1 MIELDNKELVM
12 LQSLPLDIKIAK
24 TKLRIREAIEHF
36 GVDQLYV
43 SISGGIDSTN
53 MEHIISQVEKEDGI
67 SKGSIPRVF
76 SNTGNEYDGVLK
88 NARRLA
94 DVEVKPERPFYQ
106 VITEEGYPV
115 GSKKVSRMLRDI
127 QNPTEDNIAT
137 VKLYTTGI
145 KRDGT
150 ISKHFKLPKKWE
162 SFINSPVR
170 CSEKCCYYIKKEPL
184 YRYAK
189 ETGRKAAFV
198 AVTAEEG
205 GTREQGYL
213 QTGCNAFDG
222 SHPQSKCKGFWT
234 NNDELMY
241 GLLYGIEY
249 PPEYGEIVFE
259 DTGKKATKEDV
270 EQAIKEG
277 KILNL
282 TTTLEKRTGC
292 VCCTYGVTMEKG
304 ENRFQRMKRLY
315 PKRYKF
321 CIYGGEIK
329 DGYLRP
335 KNGLGLGYILDMMGI
350 PYDNEQGEIKG
361 QLSMFDSEK
370 DERILIGDAYINKF
384 NGVVAIVVEIDKDLV
399 LCAQI
404 CKDGLSYNIKHNLDE
419 LMQLIKNG
427 TIEKHILTLDE
438 IERGIKYTDENLK
451 KFYKINPEVKYKDM
465 PVNAARIY
473 RLNKLLIDKL
483 EKKVNIFD

>member
-1 MIELDNKELVM
+1 M

-43 SISGGIDSTN
+43 SISGGINSTN
-53 MEHIISQVEKEDGI
+53 MDHIISQVEKEDGI
-67 SKGSIPRVF
+67 PKGSIPRVN
-76 SNTGNEYDGVLK
+76 SNTGNEYDGVLAK
-88 NARRLA
+88 ARELS
-94 DVEVKPERPFYQ
+94 DVEVKPLRPFYQ

-127 QNPTEDNIAT
+127 QNPTKDNKAT
-137 VKLYTTGI
+137 VKLYRTGI

-162 SFINSPVR
+162 PFIDSAVR
-170 CSEKCCYYIKKEPL
+170 ASEKCCYYVKKEPL
-184 YRYAK
+184 YRYEK
-189 ETGRKAAFV
+189 ETGRHPFV

-205 GTREQGYL
+205 GTRKQGYL

-222 SHPQSKCKGFWT
+222 AHPQSKCKGFWT

-241 GLLYGIEY
+241 GLLYDIEY
-249 PPEYGEIVFE
+249 PLEYGEIVFE
-259 DTGKKATKEDV
+259 DTGIKATKEDV
-270 EQAIKEG
+270 KQAIKNG
-277 KILNL
+277 KILKL

-350 PYDNEQGEIKG
+350 PYDNDQGEIKG

-370 DERILIGDAYINKF
+370 DERILIGDAYINKL
-384 NGVVAIVVEIDKDLV
+384 NGVVAIVIEMDRDLV

-404 CKDGLSYNIKHNLDE
+404 CKDKLSFNIKHNLNE
-419 LMQLIKNG
+419 LMQLIKNE
-427 TIEKHILTLDE
+427 TIDKHILTLDE
-438 IERGIKYTDENLK
+438 IERGINYTDKKLE
-451 KFYKINPEVKYKDM
+451 KFYEVNEGVKYKDM

-473 RLNKLLIDKL
+473 RLNKLLNNVL
-483 EKKVNIFD
+483 EKRRR

>member
-1 MIELDNKELVM
+1 M

-36 GVDQLYV
+36 GIDHLYI
-43 SISGGIDSTN
+43 SISGGINSTN
-53 MEHIISQVEKEDGI
+53 MEHIISEVEKEDGI
-67 SKGSIPRVF
+67 PKGSIPRVF

-88 NARRLA
+88 KARSLS
-94 DVEVKPERPFYQ
+94 DVEVRPQRPFYQ
-106 VITEEGYPV
+106 VISEEGYPV

-127 QNPTEDNIAT
+127 QNPTNNNKAT
-137 VKLYTTGI
+137 VRLYKTGI
-145 KRDGT
+145 KSDGT
-150 ISKHFKLPKKWE
+150 KSKHFKLPYKWDI
-162 SFINSPVR
+162 FIDSAVR
-170 CSEKCCYYIKKEPL
+170 ASEKCCFYIKKEPL

-241 GLLYGIEY
+241 GLLYDIEY

-259 DTGKKATKEDV
+259 DTGIKATKEDV
-270 EQAIKEG
+270 KQAIEDG
-277 KILNL
+277 KILKL

-321 CIYGGEIK
+321 CVYGGEIK
-329 DGYLRP
+329 DGKLVPRA
-335 KNGLGLGYILDMMGI
+335 GLGLGYILDKMGI
-350 PYDNEQGEIKG
+350 DYGNDKGDIKS
-361 QLSMFDSEK
+361 QLSMYDSKK

-384 NGVVAIVVEIDKDLV
+384 NGVVALVIGIDKDLV
-399 LCAQI
+399 LCTHI
-404 CKDGLSYNIKHNLDE
+404 CKDGLSYKVKFDLDW
-419 LMQLIKNG
+419 LVNLIKNE

-438 IERGIKYTDENLK
+438 IERAIKYTDQKLK
-451 KFYKINPEVKYKDM
+451 KFYEVNPGIKYKDM
-465 PVNAARIY
+465 PRNAAEMYRINEM
-473 RLNKLLIDKL
+473 LNK
-483 EKKVNIFD
+483 KKSIQYCS